1 MKLSRVFALLLGS
14 AFSLGLVAA
23 CSAAED
29 DDPDKLNLVTSISPI
44 TSLAENIGGT
54 KVEIF
59 GLVPEGSNSH
69 TYEPPVSDVRRIA
82 DADLIIVNGLDLEDP
97 IIRLA
102 EANKKSGVKIVE
114 LGNATITEAEYRFD
128 FSFPAS
134 GGRPNPHLWPNP
146 LMALAYAEIIRD
158 NLVELDPA
166 NQSYYDDNFAELKA
180 RLVALDQAI
189 EEAVN
194 SIPAQNRRLLTY
206 HDSWAYFAARYGMSI
221 IGAVQPSD
229 FSEPS
234 PRAITQIID
243 QIRAE
248 GVPAIFGSEVFP
260 SPVLEQIARET
271 GAIFVDKLRDDN
283 LPGEPGDELHSY
295 LGLMVEN
302 IRNMVPALGGDASS
316 VDSIATGLVFSDGPS
331 GAIYPQ

>member
-1 MKLSRVFALLLGS
+1 MLLGS
-14 AFSLGLVAA
+14 AFSLGLLAA
-23 CSAAED
+23 CSGAD
-29 DDPDKLNLVTSISPI
+29 QDDPNKLNLVTSVSPI

-69 TYEPPVSDVRRIA
+69 TYDPPVSDVRRIA
-82 DADLIIVNGLDLEDP
+82 EADLIIVNGLNLEDP
-97 IIRLA
+97 IISLA
-102 EANKKSGVKIVE
+102 EANKKISAQIVQ
-114 LGNATITEAEYRFD
+114 LGNSTITEAEYRFD

-158 NLVELDPA
+158 HLVDLDPA
-166 NQSYYDDNFAELKA
+166 NQGYYNDNFAELKT
-180 RLVALDQAI
+180 RLEALDQAI
-189 EEAVN
+189 EEAVA
-194 SIPAQNRRLLTY
+194 SIPAQNRKLLTY
-206 HDSWAYFAARYGMSI
+206 HDSWAYFAARYGMTV

-271 GAIFVDKLRDDN
+271 GAEFVDQLRDDD
-283 LPGEPGDELHSY
+283 LPGKPGDDSHSY

-302 IRNMVPALGGDASS
+302 IRSMVPALGGDASS
-316 VDSIATGLVFSDGPS
+316 VDRIETGLVFPDGPS
-331 GAIYPQ
+331 GASYPQ

>member
-1 MKLSRVFALLLGS
+1 MLLVSGFSLALL
-14 AFSLGLVAA
+14 AA
-23 CSAAED
+23 CTGAD
-29 DDPDKLNLVTSISPI
+29 QDDPDKLNLVTSVSPI

-82 DADLIIVNGLDLEDP
+82 DADLIIVNGLNLEDP

-102 EANKKSGVKIVE
+102 EANKKSSAKIIQ
-114 LGNATITEAEYRFD
+114 LGNSTITEAEYRFD

-158 NLVELDPA
+158 HLVDLDPA
-166 NQSYYDDNFAELKA
+166 NQSYYNANFAELKT
-180 RLVALDQAI
+180 RIEALDEAI
-189 EEAVN
+189 EEAVA
-194 SIPAQNRRLLTY
+194 SIPSQNRKLLTY
-206 HDSWAYFAARYGMSI
+206 HDSWAYFAARYGMTV

-234 PRAITQIID
+234 PRAITGIIE

-248 GVPAIFGSEVFP
+248 GVPAIFGSQVFP

-271 GAIFVDKLRDDN
+271 GAEFVDKLRDDD
-283 LPGEPGDELHSY
+283 LPGEPGDDSHSY

-302 IRNMVPALGGDASS
+302 IRTMVPALGGDASS
-316 VDSIATGLVFSDGPS
+316 VDSIETGLVFSDGPS
-331 GAIYPQ
+331 GASYPQ